1 MRRGRPRVSAWG
13 RVGHRCC
20 LSTRLWLLL
29 RAYSYMPLLL
39 PDEGLSVN
47 TPPVLRPRSEAHP
60 CADIPFFCCLCTHSR
75 APDLLSTAWA
85 VAMPTLGVGI
95 LLGCLLH
102 AVAGFSIVPSAARH
116 RLTASPRAAVPCMS
130 DDAKDTE
137 QALLALLSTNSGRGK
152 TLSPIE
158 VEKVHELAMELE
170 ASSQNQ
176 DDTNDSPLL
185 PGRWRVLYQGKP
197 GTTTPFFSVES
208 WQKYLS
214 GDGPSPIQNLVSG
227 SGSVSRLYQVV
238 QFGDDARSTG
248 RILNV
253 VDASPAAVVAIE
265 ADLDGKPEANRLGFR
280 FSGGSILLRT
290 LWNGTLALPY
300 PVPFDLLGDNA
311 KGWLQTNYLTGS
323 LRLSRGNKGS
333 LFVLAPEPEPDDP
346 ELEALLEPPPPPS
359 PPVSASSLT
368 KDPVIVCPAQF
379 GTLSDYQELVDELQA
394 RGHPTV
400 VAPLAFTDWL
410 RLIPASLTK
419 EYWTGELSPD
429 VALPFYYEA
438 LDKATAQLAE
448 QYPGKKVQLVAHS
461 IGGWIARAYL
471 GQLPAAKRE
480 STFSALVTLG
490 TPHTPPPEGIFRT
503 IDQTRGLLMFVE
515 DRYPGHGNF
524 RDYRR
529 RAAAE
534 TSAFTRC
541 LRCFLRGKEDEEN
554 LREELKELGFTPTE
568 IKGATWAPQTS
579 RCTRSKSWARR
590 SGTMAWRPWTAP
602 TWTGF
607 SPNSV
612 TTWARASAS
621 SRRRSRWFTRV
632 TPRALGA
639 RGYCCSRS
647 PFGASTGRGTTS
659 GRSPAARSSAS
670 SCLESRSSARSSRSR
685 LASCRWRRFATA
697 RSGRP

>member
-1 MRRGRPRVSAWG
+1 
-13 RVGHRCC
+13 
-20 LSTRLWLLL
+20 
-29 RAYSYMPLLL
+29 
-39 PDEGLSVN
+39 
-47 TPPVLRPRSEAHP
+47 
-60 CADIPFFCCLCTHSR
+60 
-75 APDLLSTAWA
+75 
-85 VAMPTLGVGI
+85 
-95 LLGCLLH
+95 
-102 AVAGFSIVPSAARH
+102 
-116 RLTASPRAAVPCMS
+116 MS

-515 DRYPGHGNF
+515 GRYPGAF
-524 RDYRR
+524 YRESLR
-529 RAAAE
+529 YLTVGSTAQRGALPGSGQGLIAGSLAFASYLPLCGDGQVEGDGITPIRCAHLEGAE
-534 TSAFTRC
+534 QRTVEAFHIA
-541 LRCFLRGKEDEEN
+541 FVPG
-554 LREELKELGFTPTE
+554 
-568 IKGATWAPQTS
+568 
-579 RCTRSKSWARR
+579 
-590 SGTMAWRPWTAP
+590 SGTRLNGTPWY
-602 TWTGF
+602 G
-607 SPNSV
+607 SPEIIGE
-612 TTWARASAS
+612 WAD
-621 SRRRSRWFTRV
+621 F
-632 TPRALGA
+632 LQ
-639 RGYCCSRS
+639 
-647 PFGASTGRGTTS
+647 
-659 GRSPAARSSAS
+659 
-670 SCLESRSSARSSRSR
+670 
-685 LASCRWRRFATA
+685 
-697 RSGRP
+697 